1 MAQKYVII
9 TAGGKGSR
17 MGAAIPKQ
25 FLILNG
31 LPLIMHSINAFI
43 LHSADIKVI
52 VVLPEEYF
60 DIWKTLCSEHDF
72 NAGHLLCAG
81 GETRFQSVKNGL
93 TLVDNKGI
101 VAVHDA
107 VRPLVSSA
115 LINRC
120 FSETSE
126 KGNAVPAVAVKD
138 SVREVNLKDNKPI
151 SRDRLRLVQTPQ
163 VFMAGILKNAYQQEN
178 NIAFTDDAVVA
189 ESQGVKINLIEG
201 DDKNIKIT
209 TPDDLL
215 IAEALM
221 KEKH

>member
-9 TAGGKGSR
+9 TAGGRGSR

-31 LPLIMHSINAFI
+31 LPVIMHSINAF
-43 LHSADIKVI
+43 LDHSADIKVI
-52 VVLPEEYF
+52 VALPQEYF
-60 DIWKTLCSEHDF
+60 NTWKTLCSEYDF
-72 NAGHLLCAG
+72 KANHQLCAG

-93 TLVDNKGI
+93 SLVDNEGI

-107 VRPLVSSA
+107 VRPLVSPA
-115 LINRC
+115 LIKKC
-120 FSETSE
+120 FIETSE
-126 KGNAVPAVAVKD
+126 KGNAVPVVHLKD
-138 SVREVNLKDNKPI
+138 SVREVNANDNKPI
-151 SRDRLRLVQTPQ
+151 QRERLRLVQTPQ
-163 VFMAGILKNAYQQEN
+163 VFMAGILKKAYQQEN
-178 NIAFTDDAVVA
+178 NIAFTDDASVA

-209 TPDDLL
+209 TPDDLI

-221 KEKH
+221 KEKT